1 MPKQLVYVHGAGPQ
15 KPAPA
20 LKHDIDMVLFG
31 KDMSTSRI
39 GYYANV
45 RWPSSAT
52 PAGPAVTAISAAS
65 RARRTSAIRATLDP
79 HLSAN
84 DAANEI
90 VDATLRGSGGGAA
103 AAAVAGTSK
112 AEIAQAKRL
121 VAQLYRRADRIAARS
136 GAPAPAAGLGFGPT
150 FPDPMF
156 RWVVGRF
163 ASDVID
169 YLYGPFKPLMQAPVI
184 AAIKASPRPKVV
196 VAHSLGTIITYDVLA
211 DPSMTGLSDV
221 TVVTIGCPLGIG
233 NVQNRLRNGAGRPNP
248 IPSGVVAWSNFADR
262 WDPVALDQTMRDEFE
277 PPKNMPRDE
286 GVNNAAPDNHEL
298 FGYLSIAL
306 VRDAIVAAA
315 A

>member
-15 KPAPA
+15 KSAPV
-20 LKHDIDMVLFG
+20 LKHDIDMALFG
-31 KDMSTSRI
+31 KDMPTSRI

-45 RWPSSAT
+45 RWPSAAT
-52 PAGPAVTAISAAS
+52 PASPAVTAIGAAS
-65 RARRTSAIRATLDP
+65 KNRRTSAIRATLDP
-79 HLSAN
+79 SLSAN

-90 VDATLRGSGGGAA
+90 VDATLRGPGGGAVA
-103 AAAVAGTSK
+103 ASVAGTTPT
-112 AEIAQAKRL
+112 EIAQAKRL
-121 VAQLYRRADRIAARS
+121 VAQLYRRADKIAARS
-136 GAPAPAAGLGFGPT
+136 GALAPQPGVPLGIT

-169 YLYGPFKPLMQAPVI
+169 YLYGPFKAAMQAPVI
-184 AAIKASPRPKVV
+184 AAIKATPRPKVV

-211 DPSMTGLSDV
+211 DPSMTGLNNV
-221 TVVTIGCPLGIG
+221 TLITIGCPLGIG

-248 IPSGVVAWSNFADR
+248 IPNGMVGWSNFADR

-298 FGYLSIAL
+298 FGYLSVAL

>member
-1 MPKQLVYVHGAGPQ
+1 MPKQLVYVHGAGRQ

-31 KDMSTSRI
+31 KDMPTSRI

-45 RWPSSAT
+45 RWPSAAT
-52 PAGPAVTAISAAS
+52 PAGPAVTAIGAAS
-65 RARRTSAIRATLDP
+65 KTRRTSAIRATLDP

-90 VDATLRGSGGGAA
+90 VDATLRGPGGGAV
-103 AAAVAGTSK
+103 AAAVAGTTP

-121 VAQLYRRADRIAARS
+121 VAQLYRRADKIAARS
-136 GAPAPAAGLGFGPT
+136 AAPAPAAGLGFGPT

-169 YLYGPFKPLMQAPVI
+169 YLYGPFKAAMQAPVI
-184 AAIKASPRPKVV
+184 AAIKATPRPKVV
-196 VAHSLGTIITYDVLA
+196 LAHSLGTIITYDVLA

-221 TVVTIGCPLGIG
+221 NGRSPSAARSGSATSRTGCATAPAARTRSRTASRPGRTSPTGGTRSRWTRRCVTSSSRRRTCRATRGSTT
-233 NVQNRLRNGAGRPNP
+233 RRRTTT
-248 IPSGVVAWSNFADR
+248 S
-262 WDPVALDQTMRDEFE
+262 
-277 PPKNMPRDE
+277 
-286 GVNNAAPDNHEL
+286 
-298 FGYLSIAL
+298 
-306 VRDAIVAAA
+306 
-315 A
+315 